1 MANQRLTFE
10 QAKSLLR
17 AEGTAASIAKTF
29 NVSHQTVRIYKS
41 LDSKLAISANME
53 LLALGL
59 ELVPLMVRG
68 SFKFTAA
75 QIASIK
81 KSEAVSG
88 DVAEHYG
95 CSPSLIRMIRTG
107 QAYAHKSQGNA
118 PREGSKQ

>member
-41 LDSKLAISANME
+41 LDSKLAIQAHTE
-53 LLALGL
+53 LLAQKLV
-59 ELVPLMVRG
+59 LVPLMVRG

-88 DVAEHYG
+88 DVAEEYG
-95 CSPSLIRMIRTG
+95 CSASLIRMIRTG
-107 QAYAHKSQGNA
+107 QAYAHKSQGSA
-118 PREGSKQ
+118 P